1 MLYLV
6 CSCSKSKLC
15 FQNLYGIKVLMVPA
29 NGLSLNTLT
38 SLQTLLL
45 SFLFGFVV
53 VSLNNLESKSSKTIL
68 LHASLIVV
76 SYSSCRRK
84 CLPARRVLNL
94 KRKVPPPFLLA
105 ARNQLSHHKTV
116 LSSPNT
122 PNKGWLLKS
131 CMIRK
136 HLVNVCIIAG
146 TGLCWQLVVK
156 CCCDCAFL
164 Q

>member
-1 MLYLV
+1 
-6 CSCSKSKLC
+6 
-15 FQNLYGIKVLMVPA
+15 MVPA

-131 CMIRK
+131 WLIRK
-136 HLVNVCIIAG
+136 HLVVLWSEQVCVG
-146 TGLCWQLVVK
+146 SWQLNAAVIVVPTVAVEMHYHIRCSNPLLYQLK
-156 CCCDCAFL
+156 
-164 Q
+164 